1 MNCGKS
7 VFSRVARVCKNDVG
21 GTQSLKAK
29 WTSFLKAR
37 LNCSVPGNYPF
48 YFDEIQDI
56 SKLIEVASYGIGLS
70 GTNRIFYSREHMV
83 TSLIPLYMASSRLH
97 QIRLEA
103 RRFAPTDLEI
113 SVMSLL
119 GNSRNRDLPVI
130 TGSLLI
136 HTGYP
141 LPDQVQLLV
150 TCSFVF
156 HIQGMKNGKHAK

>member
-56 SKLIEVASYGIGLS
+56 SKLIEVVSYGKGLS
-70 GTNRIFYSREHMV
+70 STNRIFYSREHMV
-83 TSLIPLYMASSRLH
+83 TSLIPLSMASSRLH
-97 QIRLEA
+97 QIQLVA

-113 SVMSLL
+113 SVMSLV
-119 GNSRNRDLPVI
+119 GNSRNRDLAVI

-141 LPDQVQLLV
+141 LPDQVQFNNYLFICV
-150 TCSFVF
+150 
-156 HIQGMKNGKHAK
+156 HIQGMKNGKYAK

>member
-56 SKLIEVASYGIGLS
+56 SKLIKVVSYGKGLFS
-70 GTNRIFYSREHMV
+70 TNRIFYSREHMV
-83 TSLIPLYMASSRLH
+83 TSLIPLCMASSRLH
-97 QIRLEA
+97 QIQLEA
-103 RRFAPTDLEI
+103 RRFAHTDLEI
-113 SVMSLL
+113 
-119 GNSRNRDLPVI
+119 
-130 TGSLLI
+130 
-136 HTGYP
+136 
-141 LPDQVQLLV
+141 
-150 TCSFVF
+150 
-156 HIQGMKNGKHAK
+156 